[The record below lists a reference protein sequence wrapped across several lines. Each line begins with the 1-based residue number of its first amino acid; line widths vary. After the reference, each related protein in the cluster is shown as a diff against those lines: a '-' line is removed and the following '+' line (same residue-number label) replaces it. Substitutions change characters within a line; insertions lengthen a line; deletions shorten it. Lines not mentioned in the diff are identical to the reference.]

1 MKPLFDEAKSE
12 YDLKKVLAEILL
24 KYENSEECERIVS
37 QDKLG
42 LITNMLDYFMGLSDR
57 RLSLTRY
64 FMLMVL
70 IHFLKKAQEVNNE
83 IFLSPEHAKKVVFW
97 LEKEDSE
104 EDDSL
109 ICPSMRNSCP
119 EFKILPFINVCSNP
133 EILDVI
139 IRNRQNFRENFWKN
153 SSYYLSFLYRN
164 CVFLEKNKS
173 KVIFASSDKMKSLYE
188 DVLSEKLKQPNDP
201 EGKKSFNEMLIIL
214 LRCLF
219 LADPLFLDKQN
230 KLDGSTD
237 DFSFCYECFLCLS
250 ADFQLSRKYFDKNG
264 IYVCET
270 FKKFL
275 ILKIVII
282 ESTDQIFHFTF
293 F

>member
-1 MKPLFDEAKSE
+1 MKPLLDEAKNE

-24 KYENSEECERIVS
+24 KYENSEECERIMS

-42 LITNMLDYFMGLSDR
+42 LITNMLDYFMGLTDR
-57 RLSLTRY
+57 RFSLMRY
-64 FMLMVL
+64 FMLKVL
-70 IHFLKKAQEVNNE
+70 CHFLKKAQEANNE
-83 IFLSPEHAKKVVFW
+83 IFLSPEHAKKLVYW
-97 LEKEDSE
+97 LKKESSE

-119 EFKILPFINVCSNP
+119 DLKILPFINVCSNP
-133 EILDVI
+133 EILDII

-173 KVIFASSDKMKSLYE
+173 KVIFVSADKMKNLYE
-188 DVLSEKLKQPNDP
+188 DVLAEKLKETNDL

-214 LRCLF
+214 MRCQL
-219 LADPLFLDKQN
+219 LAEPLFLEKQN

-237 DFSFCYECFLCLS
+237 DFSFCYECFICLS
-250 ADFQLSRKYFDKNG
+250 ADFQLSRKYFDKKG
-264 IYVCET
+264 IYVYM
-270 FKKFL
+270 
-275 ILKIVII
+275 
-282 ESTDQIFHFTF
+282 
-293 F
+293 